1 MSIAA
6 IIREQIKNGKT
17 MTELAKELELSHST
31 LSHILRGK
39 RKPGGKVIRAL
50 LRHPDTKE
58 ALLIS
63 LSKNVTPINTGGNE
77 GEHGGDR
84 S

>member
-6 IIREQIKNGKT
+6 IIREQIENGKT
-17 MTELAKELELSHST
+17 MTGLAKELELSHST
-31 LSHILRGK
+31 LSHILKGK

-50 LRHPDTKE
+50 IRHPDTRE
-58 ALLIS
+58 AVLIS
-63 LSKNVTPINTGGNE
+63 LSKNVTPGNTRGNE
-77 GEHGGDR
+77 DEHGGDG